1 MKYKFVPS
9 ARLAVVKLF
18 KVRTVL
24 ATLDNNETLASI
36 AVFATDAPYS
46 TPVAPIYL

>member
-9 ARLAVVKLF
+9 AKLAVVKLLMD
-18 KVRTVL
+18 KTVL
-24 ATLDNNETLASI
+24 ATLDDNETFANI